1 VTRYVRRAAI
11 TAAILAVPLTT
22 AAMFAVGSGATA
34 SAAPL
39 ATPVAQSVS
48 TVDTAD
54 YQDVDDLV
62 YAPAVVSAD
71 GTVKF
76 EDVKKKKKKKK
87 KTVTKKAT
95 APKATAPKATAP
107 STSTT
112 TNLAAYETEVIRL
125 TNVERG
131 KVGCGA
137 LRADS
142 RLTDAARLHSQD
154 MVTKNYFSHTGS
166 NGSTFV
172 TREQAAGYPSPSAEN
187 IAWGQRTPADVMNAW
202 MNSAGHKANILSCGS
217 HAVGV
222 GVVLNAQGAPYWT
235 QDFGR

>member
-48 TVDTAD
+48 TVETAD
-54 YQDVDDLV
+54 YQNVDDLV

-76 EDVKKKKKKKK
+76 EDVKRKKKKK
-87 KTVTKKAT
+87 KTTKAT
-95 APKATAPKATAP
+95 TVKPATPKATAPTTAT
-107 STSTT
+107 TST
-112 TNLAAYETEVIRL
+112 LAGYEAEVIRL
-125 TNVERG
+125 TNVERS
-131 KVGCGA
+131 KAGCAA
-137 LRADS
+137 LTTDA
-142 RLTDAARLHSQD
+142 RLTNAARLHSQD
-154 MVTKNYFSHTGS
+154 MVTKNFFSHTGS

-202 MNSAGHKANILSCGS
+202 MNSAGHKANILGCGS

-222 GVVLNAQGAPYWT
+222 GVVLTAGGVPYWT

>member
-1 VTRYVRRAAI
+1 MV
-11 TAAILAVPLTT
+11 
-22 AAMFAVGSGATA
+22 A
-34 SAAPL
+34 S
-39 ATPVAQSVS
+39 
-48 TVDTAD
+48 AD

-62 YAPAVVSAD
+62 YAPALVSAD
-71 GTVKF
+71 GTEKF
-76 EDVKKKKKKKK
+76 EDVKKNKKK
-87 KTVTKKAT
+87 KTTKKT
-95 APKATAPKATAP
+95 TTKTTTPPKAVAPGT
-107 STSTT
+107 TSTT
-112 TNLAAYETEVIRL
+112 STLAAYETEVIRL
-125 TNVERG
+125 TNVERA
-131 KVGCGA
+131 KAGCAA
-137 LRADS
+137 LTTDA
-142 RLTDAARLHSQD
+142 RLTNAARLHSQD
-154 MVTKNYFSHTGS
+154 MVTKSFFSHTGS

>member
-11 TAAILAVPLTT
+11 AAAILAVPLTT

-34 SAAPL
+34 AAAPL
-39 ATPVAQSVS
+39 ATPVAQSVQ

-62 YAPAVVSAD
+62 YAPAD

-87 KTVTKKAT
+87 VVVKKKTTT
-95 APKATAPKATAP
+95 TTTTTPKTTAP

-125 TNVERG
+125 TNVERA

-137 LRADS
+137 LATDA
-142 RLTDAARLHSQD
+142 RLTNAARLHSQD
-154 MVTKNYFSHTGS
+154 MVTKNYFDHTGS
-166 NGSTFV
+166 DGSTFV

-187 IAWGQRTPADVMNAW
+187 IAWGQRTPADVMTAW
-202 MNSAGHKANILSCGS
+202 MNSAGHKANILNCGS

-222 GVVLNAQGAPYWT
+222 GVVLTSSGVPYWT

>member
-1 VTRYVRRAAI
+1 MTRYVRRAAI
-11 TAAILAVPLTT
+11 LAAILAVPLTT

-62 YAPAVVSAD
+62 YAPAVASAD

-76 EDVKKKKKKKK
+76 EDVKKKKKKKV
-87 KTVTKKAT
+87 VTKKKTTPTTT
-95 APKATAPKATAP
+95 APKTTAP

-112 TNLAAYETEVIRL
+112 TNLAAYESEVIRL
-125 TNVERG
+125 TNVERA

-137 LRADS
+137 LRTDS

-154 MVTKNYFSHTGS
+154 MVTKNYFDHTGS

-187 IAWGQRTPADVMNAW
+187 IAWGQRTPAEVMTAW
-202 MNSAGHKANILSCGS
+202 MNSAGHKANILNCGS
-217 HAVGV
+217 VAVGV
-222 GVVLNAQGAPYWT
+222 GVVLTSSGVPYWT

>member
-76 EDVKKKKKKKK
+76 EDVRKKKKKK
-87 KTVTKKAT
+87 KTAT
-95 APKATAPKATAP
+95 APKTTTPKATSP
-107 STSTT
+107 TTTTTST
-112 TNLAAYETEVIRL
+112 LAGYEAEVIRL
-125 TNVERG
+125 TNVERA
-131 KVGCGA
+131 KAGCGA
-137 LRADS
+137 LTTDA
-142 RLTDAARLHSQD
+142 RLTNAARLHSQD
-154 MVTKNYFSHTGS
+154 MVTKNFFSHTGS

-202 MNSAGHKANILSCGS
+202 MNSAGHKANILGCGS

-222 GVVLNAQGAPYWT
+222 GVVLNANGAPYWT

>member
-22 AAMFAVGSGATA
+22 AAMFAIGSGATA

-48 TVDTAD
+48 TVETAD

-87 KTVTKKAT
+87 TVAAKPA
-95 APKATAPKATAP
+95 APKTTPKAPTTAT
-107 STSTT
+107 TST
-112 TNLAAYETEVIRL
+112 LAGYEAEVIRL
-125 TNVERG
+125 TNVERA
-131 KVGCGA
+131 KAGCAA
-137 LRADS
+137 LTTDA
-142 RLTDAARLHSQD
+142 RLTNAARLHSQD
-154 MVTKNYFSHTGS
+154 MVTKNFFSHTGS

-202 MNSAGHKANILSCGS
+202 MNSAGHKANILGCGS

-222 GVVLNAQGAPYWT
+222 GVVLTAGGAPYWT

>member
-11 TAAILAVPLTT
+11 AAAILAVPLTT

-39 ATPVAQSVS
+39 ATPVAQGVS
-48 TVDTAD
+48 TVASAD
-54 YQDVDDLV
+54 YQTVDDLV

-87 KTVTKKAT
+87 TVAAKPA
-95 APKATAPKATAP
+95 APKATTPAPTTAT
-107 STSTT
+107 TST
-112 TNLAAYETEVIRL
+112 LAGYEAEVIRL
-125 TNVERG
+125 TNVERA
-131 KVGCGA
+131 KAGCAA
-137 LRADS
+137 LTTDA
-142 RLTDAARLHSQD
+142 RLTNAARLHSQD
-154 MVTKNYFSHTGS
+154 MVTKNFFSHTGS

-187 IAWGQRTPADVMNAW
+187 IAWGQRTPAEVMSAW